1 VRAKETTVSK
11 YLASLPADRRKE
23 IAKVRGI
30 VKKAIP
36 KGYQETMGYG
46 MITWSVPLSTYP
58 DTYNK
63 QPLMYVA
70 LAAQKNFN
78 AIYLMCVY
86 GDSARSKKFV
96 EAFKQAGKKLDAGKS
111 CVRFQRA
118 DDLELNAVAD
128 VISSWP
134 MEEYVAYA
142 KKVHAKR
149 K

>member
-1 VRAKETTVSK
+1 MVMSKETTVAK

-23 IAKVRGI
+23 ITKVRGV
-30 VKKAIP
+30 VKKAMP

-46 MITWSVPLSTYP
+46 MITWSVPLSVYP
-58 DTYNK
+58 DTYND
-63 QPLMYVA
+63 QPLMYAA

-78 AIYLMCVY
+78 AVYLMCVY

-96 EAFKQAGKKLDAGKS
+96 AAFKKAGKKLDAGKS

-118 DDLELNAVAD
+118 EDLELNAVAD

-134 MEEYVAYA
+134 MKEYVAYA
-142 KKVHAKR
+142 KKVHGK
-149 K
+149 

>member
-1 VRAKETTVSK
+1 MQSKAKTVQQ
-11 YLASLPADRRKE
+11 YLKELPPDRRAA
-23 IAKVRGI
+23 ISAVRETI
-30 VKKAIP
+30 LKNLDKD
-36 KGYQETMGYG
+36 YEETMGYG

-142 KKVHAKR
+142 KRVHGK